1 MARFSL
7 ILSICVAAILS
18 VSTLGFVPGAAA
30 PKGTA
35 LNGQTR
41 VTISLNDGEPIE
53 NAIKR
58 FKREVNKSGH
68 LFELRH
74 RRYFE
79 NTQERK
85 KRKIR
90 EAGMRRR
97 MERMNRKRQQRNF
110 A

>member
-1 MARFSL
+1 MAVSHSFYFVGALFHNPR
-7 ILSICVAAILS
+7 VS
-18 VSTLGFVPGAAA
+18 VS
-30 PKGTA
+30 
-35 LNGQTR
+35 LNE
-41 VTISLNDGEPIE
+41 GEPIE

-58 FKREVNKSGH
+58 FKREVSKSGH

-74 RRYFE
+74 KRYFE

-97 MERMNRKRQQRNF
+97 MERIQKKRQSNF
-110 A
+110 NA